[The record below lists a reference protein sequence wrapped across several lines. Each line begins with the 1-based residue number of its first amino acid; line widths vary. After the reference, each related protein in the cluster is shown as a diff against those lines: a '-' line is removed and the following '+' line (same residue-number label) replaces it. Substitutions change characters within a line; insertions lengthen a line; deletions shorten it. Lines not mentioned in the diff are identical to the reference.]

1 MPLNTKIS
9 FVRTNLAAVGSTK
22 VVLDFAGHQQ
32 ILAIRSLRTQPRV
45 LILVHTGM
53 LAIG

>member
-9 FVRTNLAAVGSTK
+9 FARTNVAAVGSTK
-22 VVLDFAGHQQ
+22 PVHDFAGHQQ
-32 ILAIRSLRTQPRV
+32 IDTDHTATSHSGV